1 MIRDAS
7 FLRRCCLSLAAPFLL
22 LTLTPQAGLAFEPPP
37 PGTSLCL
44 SIGTAPFFADVT
56 NGSAGNEIVVTN
68 IREQV
73 LADADADDFSVV
85 RSEVNVQLL
94 DRTGSQIWRSA
105 PLILFSPDLAT
116 VISGGGF
123 VPDTYFF
130 PSITALSL
138 NTIFFSG
145 GFTCYGTAFAV
156 EAGGQKYVAT
166 STGFIAQTGDDEFTG
181 ADESRVNI
189 WILNPDTGAVVHEH
203 RLRPRA
209 GRFLSTITLSGIGP
223 IDGDADDELVVG
235 WVEPRGNGSYKLRY
249 ETYNI
254 LTGVL
259 EESFSVFSRDTRV
272 FE

>member
-1 MIRDAS
+1 MTRDS
-7 FLRRCCLSLAAPFLL
+7 TFFRRLWFSLATPLL
-22 LTLTPQAGLAFEPPP
+22 LLASTPQAGLAYEPPP
-37 PGTSLCL
+37 DGTNLCL
-44 SIGTAPFFADVT
+44 SLGTAPFFADVT
-56 NGSAGNEIVVTN
+56 NAAAGTEIVVTN
-68 IREQV
+68 IRETV
-73 LADADADDFSVV
+73 LADADADDLSVV

-94 DRTGSQIWRSA
+94 DRTGSQIWRSD
-105 PLILFSPDLAT
+105 PLIVFSPDLAT
-116 VISGGGF
+116 VISGGGI

-130 PSITALSL
+130 PSITALTF
-138 NTIFFSG
+138 NTFFFSG

-166 STGFIAQTGDDEFTG
+166 TTGFIAQTGDDELTG
-181 ADESRVNI
+181 VDESRVNV
-189 WILNPDTGAVVHEH
+189 WILNAATGAVVHEH

-235 WVEPRGNGSYKLRY
+235 WVEPRGNGAYKLRY

-254 LTGVL
+254 LTGAL
-259 EESFSVFSRDTRV
+259 EENFDVFSRDTRV